1 MVELESGELVPV
13 AFWHSNDFLNNSLA
27 ADKRITSFEAGK
39 RYMYSLDIRTKD
51 GFTFANKDNIVNV
64 NGKRVNSS
72 NADKTP
78 AGLFVVRIQ
87 INRIN
92 LVNQSNQ
99 VNQQMV
105 PRINQVVQVQKQ
117 KRIRI
122 KQLLSFKQV
131 RQKLQLLKRQKQKRK
146 ILFKPVKLLTWFN
159 GYL

>member
-78 AGLFVVRIQ
+78 AGLFVVV
-87 INRIN
+87 INSITPKASEIEN
-92 LVNQSNQ
+92 PDQPDQPS
-99 VNQQMV
+99 
-105 PRINQVVQVQKQ
+105 
-117 KRIRI
+117 
-122 KQLLSFKQV
+122 
-131 RQKLQLLKRQKQKRK
+131 
-146 ILFKPVKLLTWFN
+146 KP
-159 GYL
+159 